1 MFESHGKTNQE
12 DSKEISI
19 PYIIIRG
26 SVVPLKSSIKSEHK
40 EEIKGV
46 IREFSI
52 IEHVRKFS
60 RSGFWLD
67 STKTIHHTSNH
78 VPFGLSQTVQ
88 VLDHHIANEVDLEV
102 IHDKFEPAVNTLGD
116 HVWGWVVGDRQK
128 GVQFTETML
137 VNGTELTAV
146 GELVLNN
153 TDGTISIQA
162 PSNGNAYYLVKETS
176 KSLVRRLES
185 GSKALQI
192 SLGLMASVGLFI
204 GVYAGWKYYKKWQI
218 YRYHSRNRD
227 TLENI
232 IRDREERSASRP
244 NVDLP
249 EGQQCVV
256 CLEQG
261 REVILLD
268 CGHVCVCAT
277 CATELMRTRPICPV
291 CRSPIDRVAQA
302 FIS

>member
-1 MFESHGKTNQE
+1 M
-12 DSKEISI
+12 
-19 PYIIIRG
+19 
-26 SVVPLKSSIKSEHK
+26 
-40 EEIKGV
+40 
-46 IREFSI
+46 
-52 IEHVRKFS
+52 
-60 RSGFWLD
+60 
-67 STKTIHHTSNH
+67 
-78 VPFGLSQTVQ
+78 
-88 VLDHHIANEVDLEV
+88 
-102 IHDKFEPAVNTLGD
+102 
-116 HVWGWVVGDRQK
+116 
-128 GVQFTETML
+128 
-137 VNGTELTAV
+137 
-146 GELVLNN
+146 NN

-204 GVYAGWKYYKKWQI
+204 GVYAGWKYYKKWQV
-218 YRYHSRNRD
+218 YRYHTRNRD

-232 IRDREERSASRP
+232 IRDREEESSSALRP
-244 NVDLP
+244 PHVDLP

-256 CLEQG
+256 CLEQA